1 MCRPQHTTDSHSVF
15 HCIVEVVFVI
25 SLLSVPPVI
34 FVVIGLTTVLDE
46 YVVYARNETG
56 GILTDSAGNDIISL

>member
-1 MCRPQHTTDSHSVF
+1 MHLPLRVLFKLDLLF
-15 HCIVEVVFVI
+15 

-34 FVVIGLTTVLDE
+34 FVVIGVTTVLDE

-56 GILTDSAGNDIISL
+56 GILTDSAGNGIINL

>member
-1 MCRPQHTTDSHSVF
+1 MRCVF
-15 HCIVEVVFVI
+15 HCVLQSVSAV

-34 FVVIGLTTVLDE
+34 FVVIGVTTVLDE

-56 GILTDSAGNDIISL
+56 GILTDSAGNDVISL